1 MVESMVRGEKMKD
14 FPMFTTDFGV
24 ASLILKEVPYQG
36 CAYIII
42 RDALQPEELL
52 QECASFCRVCGAERI
67 YATGH
72 EILEEK
78 PLYTA
83 LIEMRC
89 AAASLPDTDAALFP
103 VQERTL
109 RQWLDIYNQKIVSVP
124 NGAWMTDGDGQK
136 MLERGDGYFIHRGGQ
151 LLGIGIADA
160 DTIHWVASVRP
171 GAGRDVVLALA
182 HAVTADA
189 VSLTVASENKKALK
203 LYESLGF
210 LKVKEISRWYRVA

>member
-1 MVESMVRGEKMKD
+1 MVESIVRGEKMKD
-14 FPMFTTDFGV
+14 FPMFTTEFGV
-24 ASLILKEVPYQG
+24 ASLVLKEVPYQD

-52 QECASFCRVCGAERI
+52 KECVSFCRMCGAEWI

-72 EILEEK
+72 KILEEK

-89 AAASLPDTDAALFP
+89 TVDSLPDTDAALFP

-124 NGAWMTDGDGQK
+124 NGAWMTDADGRK
-136 MLERGDGYFIHRGGQ
+136 MLERGDGYFVHRGDK
-151 LLGIGIADA
+151 LLGIGMADA
-160 DTIHWVASVRP
+160 ETIHWVASVQP

-182 HAVTADA
+182 HAVTADT
-189 VSLTVASENKKALK
+189 VTLTVASENKKALN
-203 LYESLGF
+203 LYENLGF
-210 LKVKEISRWYRVA
+210 LKTKEISRWYRVD

>member
-1 MVESMVRGEKMKD
+1 MKD

-52 QECASFCRVCGAERI
+52 NECVSFCRMCGAERV

-72 EILEEK
+72 EILRDR
-78 PLYTA
+78 PHYTT
-83 LIEMRC
+83 IVEMRC
-89 AAASLPDTDAALFP
+89 TTATLPDTDAALFP

-109 RQWLDIYNQKIVSVP
+109 REWLDIYNKKIVSVP
-124 NGAWMTDGDGQK
+124 NGAWMTDADGKK

-151 LLGIGIADA
+151 LLGIGMADA

-182 HAVTADA
+182 HAVTADT
-189 VSLTVASENKKALK
+189 VSLTVASENKKALR
-203 LYESLGF
+203 LYENLGF
-210 LKVKEISRWYRVA
+210 LKVKEVSHWYQVM